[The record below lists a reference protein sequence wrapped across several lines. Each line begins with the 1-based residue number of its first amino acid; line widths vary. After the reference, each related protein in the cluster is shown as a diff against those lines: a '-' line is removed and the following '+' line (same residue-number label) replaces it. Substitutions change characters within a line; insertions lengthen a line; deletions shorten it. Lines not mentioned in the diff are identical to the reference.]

1 MGQGKLQVQGRS
13 EDMEFYFPAALEKA
27 GMVPAMPCSAPGTL
41 LTHLFLTEESP
52 LSLPGLGHC

>member
-27 GMVPAMPCSAPGTL
+27 GMVPVMPCSAPGTL
-41 LTHLFLTEESP
+41 LTHLTASP